1 MKQFNFTENEKNVLK
16 AIVENAREVGDT
28 LIEFIT
34 ADVAEKLN
42 KSKNSV
48 NGTVSNL
55 AKKGA
60 VLCSN
65 GDSYFDGEVTKDAIA
80 WYDENFNPAKND
92 DFDKPVVDERIV
104 TLNELRTVKMSSIS
118 KSKRV
123 AAKANKYSAQFVFE
137 NWDNVEALEKYV
149 GNEDEKIHCY
159 KVWCIAKS
167 RIDQLN
173 YVAEE
178 KKVEEPKKEQPKGLA
193 NWNAV
198 KAKNP
203 DCIAL
208 CRCGDFYETYN
219 EDAATS
225 AEILGIDVEDK
236 DDYKVAH
243 FSYQALDIYL
253 PKLIRAGKRVAI
265 IEEEVNTN
273 KLGTDEKKDDSAAS
287 ETATAA
293 PKTEKT
299 KKTTSEKKERQS
311 KKYNVGDRH
320 PEHSDWVYTEYKPG
334 KFDWRKDK
342 SDAKEKK
349 SGTTTSKETK
359 KADTKK
365 SSGKV
370 TKKEQTK
377 KNKGVTVEEFIK
389 MSQKRGGKNLS
400 KMQADYLKL
409 LRKGYRLW
417 LNGTVYLLKND
428 KGDIKTC
435 NIDSLGSLFKKFGLE
450 QAPIDIDRK

>member
-1 MKQFNFTENEKNVLK
+1 MKQFNFTDNEKSVLK

-42 KSKNSV
+42 KSKNSI
-48 NGTVSNL
+48 NGTVSRL

-65 GDSYFDGEVTKDAIA
+65 GDSYFDGEVTEDAIA
-80 WYDENFNPAKND
+80 WYDENFNPAKED

-104 TLNELRTVKMSSIS
+104 TLNELRTVKMSSLS

-137 NWDNVEALEKYV
+137 NWDDVEALEKYV

-173 YVAEE
+173 YVDN
-178 KKVEEPKKEQPKGLA
+178 KKEEPEFLKKLKELKSK
-193 NWNAV
+193 NSIAV
-198 KAKNP
+198 
-203 DCIAL
+203 L
-208 CRCGDFYETYN
+208 FMRCGDFYEAYD
-219 EDAATS
+219 EDA
-225 AEILGIDVEDK
+225 DVVAKVTDTAISDK
-236 DDYKVAH
+236 DGVKAIS
-243 FSYQALDIYL
+243 FPCQALDIYL
-253 PKLIRAGKRVAI
+253 PKLVRAGHRVAI
-265 IEEEVNTN
+265 CDDLKPKRFIKKEEEKTTET
-273 KLGTDEKKDDSAAS
+273 KS

-299 KKTTSEKKERQS
+299 NKTTSEKKERQS

-342 SDAKEKK
+342 SAAKVEKL
-349 SGTTTSKETK
+349 GTSTDKETK
-359 KADTKK
+359 KSDVKG

-370 TKKEQTK
+370 TTKKEQPQK
-377 KNKGVTVEEFIK
+377 GNKGVTVEEFIK
-389 MSQKRGGKNLS
+389 IAQKRGGKNLS
-400 KMQADYLKL
+400 KLQADYLKL

-417 LNGTVYLLKND
+417 LNGNAYFMKND
-428 KGDIKTC
+428 KGDVKSC
-435 NIDSLGSLFKKFGLE
+435 NIDSLGTLFKKFGLE